1 MAKKTK
7 LAAVA
12 PALPP
17 ARAAL
22 AELRNA
28 LADAETQHRAAAE
41 HAAKLRELIQGPAQ
55 TEQQIR
61 AKIAEDAAALRAW
74 VESGS
79 IETKGR
85 PAFEWAGREELENQ
99 LVAQRH
105 AAEIATAALVDADAE
120 TSRTAGV
127 VAE

>member
-7 LAAVA
+7 LVAVA

-22 AELRNA
+22 VELRNA
-28 LADAETQHRAAAE
+28 LAAAETQHQTAAE

-61 AKIAEDAAALRAW
+61 AKIANDAAALQEW
-74 VESGS
+74 VKSGN
-79 IETKGR
+79 IEAKGR
-85 PAFEWAGREELENQ
+85 PAFEWAGREELENK

-120 TSRTAGV
+120 VARMAGV
-127 VAE
+127 V